1 LPDNGLPI
9 KFRARK
15 TIYLNK
21 FLLKRKKR
29 TKDIKKSCLSVFY
42 WKYIENDALSSYK
55 IAITFGHNKSVLYTT
70 LTNCK
75 NYTKKLSDS
84 GIWDVSVLSDLNGDF

>member
-1 LPDNGLPI
+1 M
-9 KFRARK
+9 
-15 TIYLNK
+15 
-21 FLLKRKKR
+21 KRKKGQR
-29 TKDIKKSCLSVFY
+29 LEKKVACVFY

-70 LTNCK
+70 LTTCK
-75 NYTKKLSDS
+75 NYTKKLRDS

>member
-1 LPDNGLPI
+1 MPDNGLPI

-29 TKDIKKSCLSVFY
+29 TKDIKKKLLKCLLLE
-42 WKYIENDALSSYK
+42 IENDALSSYK

>member
-1 LPDNGLPI
+1 LE
-9 KFRARK
+9 
-15 TIYLNK
+15 
-21 FLLKRKKR
+21 
-29 TKDIKKSCLSVFY
+29 
-42 WKYIENDALSSYK
+42 IENDALSSYK